1 MSSRLNNNSVTE
13 IGFVPKSLN
22 SHKEHVYGFIAG
34 MHS

>member
-22 SHKEHVYGFIAG
+22 SHKVHVYGFIVG